1 MEYTGGSLRCLEV
14 CMDADKIRL
23 GETGFEELID
33 WLRESGQ
40 PQTLDTLT
48 YQYMLILRNKVLD
61 EPEVEE

>member
-1 MEYTGGSLRCLEV
+1 
-14 CMDADKIRL
+14 MDADKIRL

-48 YQYMLILRNKVLD
+48 YQYMLILRNKVMD